1 MEKPSP
7 TEMNILK
14 ALWKTAP
21 MSAREIHDAVG
32 VEAGWSYS
40 TSRTYVAR
48 MVDKGLVARG
58 QVHGL
63 TVFSPAAS
71 KVAVLGMMVRAF
83 SAQVF
88 DLDAPLPAAA
98 FADSPILDAD
108 ELDEL
113 EQVLARDI
121 EGQSDGVTS

>member
-7 TEMNILK
+7 TEMSVLK
-14 ALWKTAP
+14 ALWNTSP
-21 MSAREIHDAVG
+21 LSARELHDRVG
-32 VEAGWSYS
+32 GQAGWSYS
-40 TSRTYVAR
+40 TTRTLISRMVEKDIVAR
-48 MVDKGLVARG
+48 D

-63 TVFSPAAS
+63 TVFSPKAS
-71 KVAVLGMMVRAF
+71 KVMVLGMMVRSF

-108 ELDEL
+108 ELEEL
-113 EQVLARDI
+113 EQHLARDPNEDG
-121 EGQSDGVTS
+121 EGQEK